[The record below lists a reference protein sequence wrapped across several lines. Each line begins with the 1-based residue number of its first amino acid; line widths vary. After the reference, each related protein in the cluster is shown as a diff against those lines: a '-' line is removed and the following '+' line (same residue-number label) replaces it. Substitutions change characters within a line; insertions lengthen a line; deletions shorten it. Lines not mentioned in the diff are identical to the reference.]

1 MPTAIEADFARTHSA
16 VLSELTQLKS
26 EVVSV
31 HLQVEDALSEHHGRA
46 AAEAEARMAASQEA
60 AQKGEAAAQEA
71 ARAARETA
79 EAVRRLQEA
88 HDKRSCVV
96 M

>member
-1 MPTAIEADFARTHSA
+1 

-26 EVVSV
+26 EVLSV

-46 AAEAEARMAASQEA
+46 AAEASARMAASQEA
-60 AQKGEAAAQEA
+60 AQEAAKA
-71 ARAARETA
+71 ARDTA

-88 HDKRSCVV
+88 HEKRAACVV